1 MAERNDMTA
10 AMVTAY
16 KQMGVTIALGTD
28 WLPSGSMNMLRELQ
42 CADYMNATY

>member
-16 KQMGVTIALGTD
+16 TS
-28 WLPSGSMNMLRELQ
+28 P
-42 CADYMNATY
+42 ATGLTNEYGGGKAVRAAAA